1 MNTKK
6 QGFAKMSIDDHD
18 VAEAVGFLEWDIIN
32 GTMYVTRNLKAIL
45 GLPLNDDLMTMD
57 DWINRS
63 PEEDIE
69 KTKESINALLT
80 RESTYVVHRKKKTA
94 TGEYREFLVHGK
106 LTRCP
111 KSGKAL
117 YSTAMCTDITHPK
130 KNKQNTVEKSSI
142 NTAVDNLH
150 YLYLKEFSL
159 KILLKEILAS
169 FQKITNNAY
178 VSIVIFSEFNTVIE
192 CITSNKSSLSK
203 RIFDFLRHVVD
214 LRETQ
219 FLMLNNK
226 SCIGI
231 YIPLPYENNCVI
243 YLERDEPFDKYM
255 LFYLD
260 FLIKTVTYAIG
271 MSILSFKE
279 KEKDSIFELV
289 IRQMQTPVAIFD
301 VNMNYLSVSSAWIK
315 EFNLESYECILGKPQ
330 SDVMPTQPKQ
340 WENNYKNAL
349 NGRIYYGEEE
359 CYIDTSGNKVWLKSN
374 IHPWYTPNE
383 TIGGIVIFS
392 EIITKQ
398 KNAEKHLNLLV
409 KELTRSNQELE
420 RFAHICSHDLKEPL
434 RSVSGFVQLLLAQ
447 NANNFDDVSFTYVPY
462 ILKGIDRMN
471 TLIKDIL
478 TYSMVSVKS
487 SKSSYTN
494 VEKILIEIKEN
505 ISTQIRQLKATI
517 NIGKMPIVEVDEIQI
532 KQIFTNLI
540 ENALKFRSKQHPVI
554 DIYCEDGGNIWEFV
568 VRDNGVG
575 IAPQYRT
582 EIFEIF
588 KRLYNKDRYEGSG
601 VGLSIVKKIV
611 NAHGGEIYVRS
622 NAADGSDFVFT
633 LQKIS
638 GGKKIKKQIKHLV
651 NNF

>member
-1 MNTKK
+1 
-6 QGFAKMSIDDHD
+6 MSIDDHD
-18 VAEAVGFLEWDIIN
+18 VAKAVGFLEWDIAN
-32 GTMYVTRNLKAIL
+32 GTMYVTKNLKAIL
-45 GLPLNDDLMTMD
+45 GLPLNDELMTMEE
-57 DWINRS
+57 WINLS
-63 PEEDIE
+63 PDDDIE
-69 KTKESINALLT
+69 KTKESINAILT

-94 TGEYREFLVHGK
+94 AGGYREFLVHGK

-111 KSGKAL
+111 KSGEPL
-117 YSTAMCTDITHPK
+117 YSTAMCTDITHSK
-130 KNKQNTVEKSSI
+130 KNEQNTIEKNNI

-159 KILLKEILAS
+159 NILLNEILNS
-169 FQKITNNAY
+169 FQKITNNAF
-178 VSIVIFSEFNTVIE
+178 VSIVIFSEFSTIIE
-192 CITSNKSSLSK
+192 CITSNKTSPSK

-255 LFYLD
+255 LSYLD
-260 FLIKTVTYAIG
+260 ILIKTVTYAIG

-330 SDVMPTQPKQ
+330 SDVMPTQPQQ
-340 WENNYKNAL
+340 WEDNYKNAL

-374 IHPWYTPNE
+374 IHPWYTPND
-383 TIGGIVIFS
+383 TIGGIIIFS

-398 KNAEKHLNLLV
+398 KNAEKHLNSLV

-434 RSVSGFVQLLLAQ
+434 RSVSGFIQLLLAQ
-447 NANNFDDVSFTYVPY
+447 NANNFDDISFTYVPY

-478 TYSMVSVKS
+478 TYSMVSLKS
-487 SKSSYTN
+487 NKSSYSN
-494 VEKILIEIKEN
+494 VELILNEIQEN

-517 NIGKMPIVEVDEIQI
+517 NVGKMPIVEADEIQI

-540 ENALKFRSKQHPVI
+540 ENSLKFRSKQHPVI
-554 DIYCEDGGNIWEFV
+554 DISCGDKGDAWEFV

-575 IAPQYRT
+575 IDPEYRA
-582 EIFEIF
+582 EVFEIF

-611 NAHGGEIYVRS
+611 NAHGGEIYVRG
-622 NAADGSDFVFT
+622 NAAEGSDFVFT
-633 LQKIS
+633 LQKSSS
-638 GGKKIKKQIKHLV
+638 GKTNQKQVNNLV
-651 NNF
+651 NIF